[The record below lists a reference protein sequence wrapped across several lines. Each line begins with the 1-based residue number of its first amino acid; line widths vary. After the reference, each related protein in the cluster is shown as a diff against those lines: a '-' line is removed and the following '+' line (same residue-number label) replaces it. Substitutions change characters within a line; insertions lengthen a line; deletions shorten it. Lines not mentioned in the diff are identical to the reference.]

1 MDDATILRCPYCSK
15 TMYVRKGLLFYS
27 GKCENKHRLARHIH
41 KEDTITEIVMTDYL
55 ITSVVRSMIG
65 SVIDDM
71 TYKKSDE
78 NERTCESNG
87 KM

>member
-1 MDDATILRCPYCSK
+1 MDNATILRCPYCSK

-27 GKCENKHRLARHIH
+27 GKCENKHRLARHIR
-41 KEDTITEIVMTDYL
+41 KDDTITEIIMTDYL
-55 ITSVVRSMIG
+55 ITSVVGSMIG

-78 NERTCESNG
+78 NERVCESNG